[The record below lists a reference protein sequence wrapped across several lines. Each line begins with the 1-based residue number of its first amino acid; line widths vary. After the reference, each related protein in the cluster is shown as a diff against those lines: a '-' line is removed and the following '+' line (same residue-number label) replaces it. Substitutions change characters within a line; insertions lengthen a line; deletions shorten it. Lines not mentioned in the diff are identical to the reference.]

1 MNADSMTWPTEKR
14 REPRYSVK
22 TPVWVEACNGRRM
35 MAATRDI
42 SDHGLGLW
50 IAGSGVAGGE
60 AVMVRFQDETVAA
73 LVRHA
78 ETSGSHDESW
88 LGLELEHGITD
99 RQARALLTLGS
110 LG

>member
-1 MNADSMTWPTEKR
+1 MPMLPTPWQTEKR
-14 REPRYSVK
+14 REPRYSLK
-22 TPVWVEACNGRRM
+22 TPVWVEAGNGRRM
-35 MAATRDI
+35 IATTRDI

-60 AVMVRFQDETVAA
+60 AVMVRFQDEKVAA
-73 LVRHA
+73 RVRHT
-78 ETSGSHDESW
+78 ETAGGRNESW
-88 LGLELEHGITD
+88 LGLELENGITE